1 MEINNAQQSLS
12 EDEDT
17 LRKERV
23 NKQLYL
29 NECIVNKGYS
39 KEKFA
44 IFANSLKDWN
54 GNIDLWSFEELKTLV
69 DQFQL
74 ENSPE
79 PESLDIL
86 KKVEENYK
94 TVDSSDEMFHIS
106 KEIIIPKLN
115 WNENNLDNKNCEFED
130 VEIINLSP
138 SNKENLDLLDDYSIE
153 YK

>member
-1 MEINNAQQSLS
+1 M
-12 EDEDT
+12 
-17 LRKERV
+17 
-23 NKQLYL
+23 
-29 NECIVNKGYS
+29 
-39 KEKFA
+39 
-44 IFANSLKDWN
+44 
-54 GNIDLWSFEELKTLV
+54 
-69 DQFQL
+69 
-74 ENSPE
+74 
-79 PESLDIL
+79 